1 MTIDGAALRVFAVL
15 FLFSGVFAVIAPAVP
30 AHAAEQLGFGA
41 KIGDSSRLAL
51 SRYLQRDISDG
62 LLIAPVDL
70 NEDGLDEFIVHDKN
84 CGKISSPCS
93 FMILSENESSIQKL
107 GDIPARA
114 LALGNDHT
122 KGVRSLL
129 AYQST
134 VNDYNYTVYVWEPNQ
149 GQYIMAGQ
157 K

>member
-1 MTIDGAALRVFAVL
+1 M
-15 FLFSGVFAVIAPAVP
+15 APAVT
-30 AHAAEQLGFGA
+30 AYAAEPLSFGA

-51 SRYLQRDISDG
+51 SHYLQRDISDD

-70 NEDGLDEFIVHDKN
+70 NEDGLNEFIVHDKN
-84 CGKISSPCS
+84 CGKISTPCS
-93 FMILSENESSIQKL
+93 FVVLSENESGVQKL

-114 LALGNDHT
+114 LALSNQNT

>member
-1 MTIDGAALRVFAVL
+1 M
-15 FLFSGVFAVIAPAVP
+15 APAVP
-30 AHAAEQLGFGA
+30 VRAAEPLGFGA
-41 KIGDSSRLAL
+41 KIGESSRLAL
-51 SRYLQRDISDG
+51 THYLQRDISDG
-62 LLIAPVDL
+62 LMIAPVDL
-70 NEDGLDEFIVHDKN
+70 NEDGLNEFIVHDRN

-93 FMILSENESSIQKL
+93 FMVLSENESGIRKL
-107 GDIPARA
+107 GDIPARG
-114 LALGNDHT
+114 LALGNKHT

>member
-1 MTIDGAALRVFAVL
+1 MTKTA
-15 FLFSGVFAVIAPAVP
+15 
-30 AHAAEQLGFGA
+30 
-41 KIGDSSRLAL
+41 
-51 SRYLQRDISDG
+51 
-62 LLIAPVDL
+62 
-70 NEDGLDEFIVHDKN
+70 
-84 CGKISSPCS
+84 GKISSPCS
-93 FMILSENESSIQKL
+93 FIVLSENEGGIRKL

-114 LALGNDHT
+114 LALGNLHT

-149 GQYIMAGQ
+149 GQYIMTGQ